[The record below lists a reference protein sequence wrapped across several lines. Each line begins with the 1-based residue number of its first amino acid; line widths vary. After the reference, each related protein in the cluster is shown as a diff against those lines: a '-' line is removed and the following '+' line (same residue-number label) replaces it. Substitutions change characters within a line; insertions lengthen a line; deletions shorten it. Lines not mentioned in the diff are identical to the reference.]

1 MGELHLD
8 GSSHS
13 ARRRA
18 RAGVMTD
25 SRFRSRHEDG
35 ESVFAL
41 AAQVARRASDG
52 QLVLAAAI
60 GIIAAALVVLV
71 RPSLWFLA
79 LPLLSIG
86 SVGAWGIAER
96 TATERAARFG
106 PGFAGHR
113 ILATIRLTSAVVA
126 TLCGLLT
133 LLVTVAQIVGT
144 WQS

>member
-1 MGELHLD
+1 
-8 GSSHS
+8 
-13 ARRRA
+13 
-18 RAGVMTD
+18 MTD
-25 SRFRSRHEDG
+25 SRFRSRQEDG

-41 AAQVARRASDG
+41 AAHVARRASDG
-52 QLVLAAAI
+52 QLVVAAAI

-113 ILATIRLTSAVVA
+113 ILATIRLTSAGVA